1 MRQKTGAVLFGL
13 GLLCVVAAVG
23 LVGLIVPALK
33 QVPYDV
39 TPPDIVV
46 VAPSATFVSAR
57 TLPGGEPAVTV
68 ETGTLRSETGIKP
81 DNEAAAELTGS
92 LAGETLIWNV
102 YQATDWVDRDLPVNR
117 AESRIALDRVSG
129 AAAEWDGQCY
139 SDTEAVESGTTGCEA
154 GSITY
159 AGQLYLFPFDT
170 KKQTYQYFDGILR
183 QSLPMLYQGEE
194 EVAGLETYRFEQTVP
209 QRELDLDEETLTQL
223 LGFLAPEATT
233 ATMTYRASRT
243 LWVEPMTGGILGYR
257 EQQHQELVPDV
268 GSPVVIF
275 NATFQYDDATAD
287 AVIEQARDGR
297 AQLFLLGRNLPI
309 GLLVAGVLA
318 AAAGFMLVF
327 VRRATATRPAD
338 ATGGEPAQTS

>member
-1 MRQKTGAVLFGL
+1 MRQKIGAALFGL
-13 GLLCVVAAVG
+13 GLLCVAVAVG
-23 LVGLIVPALK
+23 LVWLIVPALK

-57 TLPGGEPAVTV
+57 TLPDGDPAVTV
-68 ETGTLRSETGIKP
+68 ETGTLRSATGIKP
-81 DNEAAAELTGS
+81 DNEAAAELAGS

-129 AAAEWDGQCY
+129 AAVEWDGQCY
-139 SDTEAVESGTTGCEA
+139 HDMEAVESGTTGCEA
-154 GSITY
+154 GSIAY

-170 KKQTYQYFDGILR
+170 KRQTYQYFDGVLR

-209 QRELDLDEETLTQL
+209 QRELDMDEETLTQL

-257 EQQHQELVPDV
+257 EQQRQELVPDV
-268 GSPVVIF
+268 GPPVVIF
-275 NATFQYDDATAD
+275 DATFQYDDATAD
-287 AVIEQARDGR
+287 AVVEQASDGR
-297 AQLFLLGRNLPI
+297 AQLLLLGRYLPT
-309 GLLVAGVLA
+309 GMLVVGVLVAV
-318 AAAGFMLVF
+318 AGLMLVF
-327 VRRATATRPAD
+327 VRRAVAPRSAED
-338 ATGGEPAQTS
+338 ATGTASS